1 MFCTN
6 CMSSSLTEIG
16 SDIFVNDDNK
26 LVENSQL
33 KCLNCD
39 SFADVLIING
49 TDIEMYGCYES
60 PKEV

>member
-6 CMSSSLTEIG
+6 CMSPSLTEVG
-16 SDIFVNDDNK
+16 SDIFVNDDDK
-26 LVENSQL
+26 LVEESQL
-33 KCLNCD
+33 QCLNCG

-49 TDIEMYGCYES
+49 TDIEMHGCYES